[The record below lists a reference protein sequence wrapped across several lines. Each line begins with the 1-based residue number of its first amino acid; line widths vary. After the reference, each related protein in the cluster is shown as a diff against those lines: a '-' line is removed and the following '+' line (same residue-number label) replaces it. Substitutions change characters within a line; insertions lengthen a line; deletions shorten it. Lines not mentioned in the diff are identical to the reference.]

1 MPNLPDFKLE
11 TFFSRWE
18 FTARYHMTASDAQ
31 SMTLAE
37 LLAMATADDK
47 EKYES
52 AWLGYTTTW
61 GAPDLREEIGTT
73 YETLS
78 AENVLCFA
86 GAEEGLYAAMHA
98 LLDRDDHAIVIT
110 PNYQSAETVPLSLC
124 AVTGVPLDPHARWA
138 LDLDRLR
145 DAIRPSTKLI
155 SINFP
160 HNPTGKILERDKF
173 KQLVEICRERGI
185 WLFSDEVYRLIER
198 DPNTRLPHAADVYER
213 ALSLNVL
220 SKSCGLPGLRIG
232 WIACQDRAVL
242 ERMERIKH
250 YLSICN
256 SVTSER
262 LAVIALK
269 ARNTILHRNRGLAT
283 RNLEALDAFFAE
295 FPTLFEWT
303 RPDGGLVGYPRYTG
317 ADGVEAFV
325 TRLVEEAGVLL
336 LPASIYQSALGPT
349 PTDRFRIGY
358 GRANIAE
365 GLAAFRAHLAK
376 QSASG

>member
-1 MPNLPDFKLE
+1 M
-11 TFFSRWE
+11 
-18 FTARYHMTASDAQ
+18 
-31 SMTLAE
+31 
-37 LLAMATADDK
+37 
-47 EKYES
+47 
-52 AWLGYTTTW
+52 
-61 GAPDLREEIGTT
+61 
-73 YETLS
+73 
-78 AENVLCFA
+78 
-86 GAEEGLYAAMHA
+86 
-98 LLDRDDHAIVIT
+98 
-110 PNYQSAETVPLSLC
+110 
-124 AVTGVPLDPHARWA
+124 
-138 LDLDRLR
+138 
-145 DAIRPSTKLI
+145 

-173 KQLVEICRERGI
+173 NQLVEICRERGI

-198 DPNTRLPHAADVYER
+198 DPGTRLPHAADVYER
-213 ALSLNVL
+213 GLSLNVL

-232 WIACQDRAVL
+232 WIACQDRGVL

-256 SVTSER
+256 SATSER

-283 RNLEALDAFFAE
+283 RNLEALDTFFAE
-295 FPTLFEWT
+295 FPALFEWV

-317 ADGVEAFV
+317 AEGVETFV

-365 GLAAFRAHLAK
+365 GLAAFRSHLAK
-376 QSASG
+376 RSASG